1 MEAPAP
7 ARRFAIARA
16 ITEVLQP
23 PIVTAVLMLLS
34 PAGSPGFPGT
44 LWYGFVAA
52 AFTCLLPFGILL
64 LLVRVGKV
72 TDHHVSDR
80 RQRGP
85 VLAAAILCVLL
96 GLAVLLLLRAP
107 ASVIAMVLALIGGL
121 ALLALVSLVWKVSG
135 HAAAITSA
143 AVSVMFLFGAAWWPV
158 LLLVPAVIWSRL
170 VLRAHTPAQLAA
182 GAVFGGA
189 VIVGL
194 WRGLLGWMG

>member
-1 MEAPAP
+1 MAVSLP
-7 ARRFAIARA
+7 ARRFAFARVV
-16 ITEVLQP
+16 TEALQP

-44 LWYGFVAA
+44 LWYGLVAA
-52 AFTCLLPFGILL
+52 AFTCLLPFGLL
-64 LLVRVGKV
+64 LALVRAGKV

-80 RQRGP
+80 RQRVP
-85 VLAAAILCVLL
+85 VLAASIACVLVGL
-96 GLAVLLLLRAP
+96 GLLLLLRAP

-121 ALLALVSLVWKVSG
+121 ALLALVSLVWKISG

-143 AVSVMFLFGAAWWPV
+143 AVSVMFLFGASWWPV
-158 LLLVPAVIWSRL
+158 LLLVPVVIWSRL
-170 VLRAHTPAQLAA
+170 VLRAHTPSQTIA

-194 WRGLLGWMG
+194 WRGLLAWIG